1 MRNDFEGWDEYDD
14 DEDEKDDGVEEDDLT
29 LIAAATI
36 IEKGNVDAA
45 ERQLRK
51 DHELS
56 VSESQDLC
64 AEGLLK
70 IMGSAPREIRQSF
83 EATVA
88 WHRWNAMYQQ
98 GVKKKNNE
106 IMVTAQKQM
115 DALMARVH

>member
-1 MRNDFEGWDEYDD
+1 MGDGWDD
-14 DEDEKDDGVEEDDLT
+14 DEDSTEEEQEDDLN

-45 ERQLRK
+45 ERQLRR

-56 VSESQDLC
+56 IEDAQDAC

-98 GVKKKNNE
+98 GSKKKNNE

-115 DALMARVH
+115 DALLARVH